1 LGQGNRLHVHA
12 MSENDF
18 IAATARDD
26 YAGYC
31 ALSMVAGKVI
41 YKDGQF
47 ANVDV
52 SEVHTRLLEASER
65 LQSAVAADPLTDDL
79 PIVQLTREG
88 KM

>member
-1 LGQGNRLHVHA
+1 
-12 MSENDF
+12 
-18 IAATARDD
+18 
-26 YAGYC
+26 
-31 ALSMVAGKVI
+31 MVAGKVI

-52 SEVHTRLLEASER
+52 SEVHTRLLEASEL